1 MEELRLL
8 SELQGR
14 EKNYLWTDICTLGG
28 DFSTDALIAILI
40 HAWKKGGSTHCFCQN
55 SSECYGAGN
64 E

>member
-1 MEELRLL
+1 MEELRVL

-40 HAWKKGGSTHCFCQN
+40 HA
-55 SSECYGAGN
+55 
-64 E
+64 